1 MQTFQNTVTIAR
13 PASEVF
19 AFLADLR
26 NIPRWNYAIARTVP
40 TSPGSARAGAT
51 YRQTRTVPRHSEES
65 LQITVFQP
73 PTRLAVQ
80 GQLGP
85 YRATASYLL
94 EPVQGGTQLTNDV
107 ELEPIPALL
116 RPIGPLAVPRVK
128 AAVAH
133 NLGTLKELLESTRP
147 GRISHPP
154 PR

>member
-13 PASEVF
+13 PAGEVF

-40 TSPGSARAGAT
+40 TSPGPAGAGAT
-51 YRQTRTVPRHSEES
+51 YRQTRTIPRRSEN

-73 PTRLAVQ
+73 PTRLAVK

-85 YRATASYLL
+85 FRATASYLL
-94 EPVQGGTQLTNDV
+94 EPVPSGTRLANDV
-107 ELEPIPALL
+107 ELEPISALL

-133 NLGTLKELLESTRP
+133 NPGRLKELLESTRP
-147 GRISHPP
+147 AAQVSP
-154 PR
+154 